1 MPLPVRHTPRANWHK
16 YNGAEYFIFK
26 GDAGKDLMV
35 IEDWEMRK

>member
-1 MPLPVRHTPRANWHK
+1 MPFDFKKEYKEYL
-16 YNGAEYFIFK
+16 YFIFK